1 MGQQPVEGA
10 MKLHSNAKLT
20 PKGRLALVQAVKQEK
35 MTLNAA
41 AAAFKVS
48 TLTARKWVQ
57 RFTLEGPAGLQDRSS
72 RPARLRAPTPPK
84 VIRRI
89 EQLRR
94 SRMTGARIAELTGVS
109 TATVSRVLK
118 RLGLSRLSALDPEEP
133 ARRYEHAC
141 AGDLLHLDTKKL
153 GRILQIG
160 HRATG
165 DRRDRVRGA
174 GWETVFVA
182 IDDHSRVAYAEL
194 AADETVPSATAFLQ
208 AAVRYYAG
216 LGITIRRIMTDNG
229 SAFVSREFARTL
241 DSLGLRHIR
250 TRPYTPRTN
259 GKAERFIQSALRE
272 WAYGFVYRHSTER
285 ATMLNHWLHHYNWH
299 RPHAALNDSPP
310 ATRLSLNRNVLLR
323 THS

>member
-1 MGQQPVEGA
+1 
-10 MKLHSNAKLT
+10 
-20 PKGRLALVQAVKQEK
+20 

-48 TLTARKWVQ
+48 TVTVRKWVQ
-57 RFTLEGPAGLQDRSS
+57 RFGAEGSVGLQDRSS

-94 SRMTGARIAELTGVS
+94 QRMTGARIAELTGVS

-153 GRILQIG
+153 GRILRTG
-160 HRATG
+160 HRVTG
-165 DRRDRVRGA
+165 DRRDHVRGA

-194 AADETVPSATAFLQ
+194 AADETGAAAACFLQ
-208 AAVRYYAG
+208 AAVRYYAR
-216 LGITIRRIMTDNG
+216 LGIPIRRVMTDNG
-229 SAFVSREFARTL
+229 SPFLSREFARTL
-241 DSLGLRHIR
+241 ASLGLRHIR

-299 RPHAALNDSPP
+299 RPHSALNDTPP
-310 ATRLSLNRNVLLR
+310 ASRLSLNSNDLLR
-323 THS
+323 THT

>member
-1 MGQQPVEGA
+1 

-20 PKGRLALVQAVKQEK
+20 PKGRLALVRAVTQEK
-35 MTLNAA
+35 MALNAA

-48 TLTARKWVQ
+48 TVTARKWVQ
-57 RFTLEGPAGLQDRSS
+57 RFGSDGPTGLQDRSS
-72 RPARLRAPTPPK
+72 RPIRLRAPTPPK
-84 VIRRI
+84 VIKRI

-94 SRMTGARIAELTGVS
+94 QRMTGARIAAMTGVS
-109 TATVSRVLK
+109 SATVSRVLK

-133 ARRYEHAC
+133 VHRYEHDC
-141 AGDLLHLDTKKL
+141 PGELLHLDTKKL
-153 GRILQIG
+153 GRILKPG
-160 HRATG
+160 HRVTA
-165 DRRDRVRGA
+165 DRAARSRGA

-194 AADETVPSATAFLQ
+194 AADEAVPAAIAFLQ
-208 AAVRYYAG
+208 AAVRYYAR
-216 LGITIRRIMTDNG
+216 LDVRIEQVMTDNG
-229 SAFVSREFARTL
+229 SAFRSRAFAHAL
-241 DSLGLRHIR
+241 SELGLRHIR

-285 ATMLNHWLHHYNWH
+285 ARMLNHWLHHYNWH
-299 RPHAALNDSPP
+299 RPHSALDGSPP
-310 ATRLSLNRNVLLR
+310 ASRLSLPDNDLLR